1 MMTRFALLLAPLALA
16 ACGGAGTS
24 ISLNGNSDSGEGN
37 VSIKTGADGQV
48 AIEAPGVSIKTQV
61 PNINLTSEK
70 LDLDGLTLYPNSAL
84 REMNAVSNDK
94 PGSKGD
100 HVTVVFDSP
109 APLAT
114 VQAWFRDNL
123 AKQGVKAEPKGNGFA
138 GTTKDGDPFT
148 LELSADGEGKAKG
161 RIELRDKE

>member
-1 MMTRFALLLAPLALA
+1 MTRFAPLLAPLALA

-24 ISLNGNSDSGEGN
+24 ISLNGNSQDGEGN

-48 AIEAPGVSIKTQV
+48 AVEAAGVSIKAQV

-70 LDLDGLTLYPNSAL
+70 LDIDGLNLYPNSAI
-84 REMNAVSNDK
+84 REINVDGNDK
-94 PGSKGD
+94 LGEKQKN
-100 HVTVVFDSP
+100 HVVVAFDSP

-114 VQAWFRDNL
+114 VQAWFRDDL
-123 AKQGVKAEPKGNGFA
+123 AKQGFKVEPKGNGFT

-148 LELSADGEGKAKG
+148 LELNADGEQKAKG
-161 RIELRDKE
+161 KIEVRG